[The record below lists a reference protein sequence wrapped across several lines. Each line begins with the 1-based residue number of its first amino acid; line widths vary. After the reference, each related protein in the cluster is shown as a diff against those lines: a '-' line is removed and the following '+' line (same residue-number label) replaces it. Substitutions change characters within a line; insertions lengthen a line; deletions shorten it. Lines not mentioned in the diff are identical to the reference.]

1 MPKQEGQKSKLVTLL
16 RILEQRTDENHR
28 LNVPQLVQ
36 LLENQGILA
45 ERKSIYSDI
54 DALRRG
60 GVDVELSRGRGGGYY
75 LASRTFELPEL
86 KLLVDSVQ
94 ASQFITKK
102 KSEVLIK
109 KLESLASDYQAG
121 QMQRQV
127 FVSGR
132 VKTMN
137 ESIYYAVD
145 YIHDAINRDAK
156 IAFQYFTWDEH
167 KQKKLRHDG
176 KIYRISPWA
185 LTWDDENY
193 YMIGY
198 DSDENKIKHYRVD
211 KMTKI
216 QPTEE
221 KRDGAEF
228 FADFD
233 MALYS
238 KQTFGMYGGREE
250 TVTLRCEN
258 KLANV
263 MIDKFGFDTAFSNI
277 TDTHFDMRVKVF
289 VSPVFLTWIMNF
301 GADVTVLSPESVKDE
316 LTALASD
323 VLAQYK

>member
-1 MPKQEGQKSKLVTLL
+1 ME
-16 RILEQRTDENHR
+16 
-28 LNVPQLVQ
+28 
-36 LLENQGILA
+36 
-45 ERKSIYSDI
+45 
-54 DALRRG
+54 
-60 GVDVELSRGRGGGYY
+60 
-75 LASRTFELPEL
+75 
-86 KLLVDSVQ
+86 
-94 ASQFITKK
+94 
-102 KSEVLIK
+102 
-109 KLESLASDYQAG
+109 
-121 QMQRQV
+121 
-127 FVSGR
+127 
-132 VKTMN
+132 
-137 ESIYYAVD
+137 
-145 YIHDAINRDAK
+145 
-156 IAFQYFTWDEH
+156 
-167 KQKKLRHDG
+167 LRHG
-176 KIYRISPWA
+176 GAWYHISPWG
-185 LTWDDENY
+185 LSWDDENY

-221 KRDGAEF
+221 KRDGAEL
-228 FADFD
+228 FADFA

>member
-1 MPKQEGQKSKLVTLL
+1 MQ
-16 RILEQRTDENHR
+16 ILMEKTDETHSITMAEMITA
-28 LNVPQLVQ
+28 LKAY
-36 LLENQGILA
+36 GITA
-45 ERKSIYSDI
+45 ERKSLYDDI
-54 DALRRG
+54 ECLRTYG
-60 GVDVELSRGRGGGYY
+60 LEIIGTQEGRTYCY
-75 LASRTFELPEL
+75 QVVNRQFELAEL

-94 ASQFITKK
+94 SARFITAKK
-102 KSEVLIK
+102 TNELIK
-109 KLESLASDYQAG
+109 KIEGLASKYEASKLH
-121 QMQRQV
+121 RQV
-127 FVSGR
+127 YVTQR
-132 VKTMN
+132 VKTIN
-137 ESIYYAVD
+137 ESIYYNV
-145 YIHDAINRDAK
+145 DAIHTA
-156 IAFQYFTWDEH
+156 IAENSQITFQYFQWNV
-167 KQKKLRHDG
+167 KKEMELRKDG
-176 KIYRISPWA
+176 AFYRVSPWA
-185 LTWDDENY
+185 LSCDDENY

-221 KRDGAEF
+221 KRDGAEL

>member
-1 MPKQEGQKSKLVTLL
+1 MPTNTYESPLSSRYASDEMLYLFSADKKFSTWRRLWVALARAEMELGLPVTQEQVDE
-16 RILEQRTDENHR
+16 LEAHIT
-28 LNVPQLVQ
+28 
-36 LLENQGILA
+36 
-45 ERKSIYSDI
+45 DI
-54 DALRRG
+54 DYERAAQW
-60 GVDVELSRGRGGGYY
+60 E
-75 LASRTFELPEL
+75 
-86 KLLVDSVQ
+86 
-94 ASQFITKK
+94 
-102 KSEVLIK
+102 
-109 KLESLASDYQAG
+109 
-121 QMQRQV
+121 
-127 FVSGR
+127 
-132 VKTMN
+132 
-137 ESIYYAVD
+137 
-145 YIHDAINRDAK
+145 
-156 IAFQYFTWDEH
+156 
-167 KQKKLRHDG
+167 KKLRHDG

>member
-1 MPKQEGQKSKLVTLL
+1 MDNNAKLRPLYL
-16 RILEQRTDENHR
+16 AKILYERTDEDHYLTTMQLAQILEEEYGIPAHR
-28 LNVPQLVQ
+28 QTIKTDIE
-36 LLENQGILA
+36 LLQQFGMDIQEV
-45 ERKSIYSDI
+45 KSTQNRYNLI
-54 DALRRG
+54 
-60 GVDVELSRGRGGGYY
+60 SRQ
-75 LASRTFELPEL
+75 FEIAEL
-86 KLLVDSVQ
+86 KLLIDAVQ
-94 ASQFITKK
+94 SSKFISKER
-102 KSEVLIK
+102 SEQMVSKIVTL
-109 KLESLASDYQAG
+109 AG
-121 QMQRQV
+121 QHKAEELKRNASV
-127 FVSGR
+127 EGR
-132 VKTMN
+132 VKSEN
-137 ESIYYAVD
+137 RQDLLIV
-145 YIHDAINRDAK
+145 DAINEAINARKK
-156 IAFQYFTWDEH
+156 IAFQYFSYNIR

-176 KIYRISPWA
+176 KMYRISPWA